1 MAQKTA
7 FEAFITV
14 NDPEASVALDRFKS
28 LLPDMERH
36 LPIPD
41 ELKTERGTESPIR
54 VVDLAYAGGDTRSG
68 VQTIAYNL
76 PNDERIRTEKG
87 SKKVMLRNVMKA
99 KFESILVPVAGQ
111 VMDASQMEFLSAEA
125 FFQET
130 VFHELSHALGPAY
143 VTGSDKK
150 EVREALQELY
160 SALEEAKADVTGIF
174 NILYMVDRKE
184 FPAEFRNET
193 LFTYFA
199 GLFRSIRFGAAE
211 AHGKGAATQLIYFL
225 EKGVA
230 QTNDEGKFTVDLPAL
245 ENAIR
250 DLAGEI
256 CLIQAAGDKEKA
268 AALLAK
274 GEVTPLVQQALDRL
288 ANVPVDIRPVY
299 TAAGEKMP

>member
-1 MAQKTA
+1 
-7 FEAFITV
+7 
-14 NDPEASVALDRFKS
+14 
-28 LLPDMERH
+28 MEKH

-41 ELKTERGTESPIR
+41 ELKTARGTESPIR
-54 VVDLAYAGGDTRSG
+54 VVDLVFAGGDTRSG

-111 VMDASQMEFLSAEA
+111 VMDASQMNLLSAEA

-160 SALEEAKADVTGIF
+160 SALEEAKADVMGVYD
-174 NILYMVDRKE
+174 ILYLVDREE
-184 FPAEFRNET
+184 FPAEFRNEM

-199 GLFRSIRFGAAE
+199 GLFRSIRFGTAE
-211 AHGKGAATQLIYFL
+211 AHGKGAATQLIYFM
-225 EKGVA
+225 EKGIA
-230 QTNDEGKFTVDLPAL
+230 QTNDEGMFTVDFPAL

-250 DLAGEI
+250 DLVREI

-268 AALLAK
+268 EALLAK

-288 ANVPVDIRPVY
+288 VNVPVDIRPVY